1 MRIESSMY
9 VNGEWVAGTA
19 EPFDVID
26 PATEEVIGPVPT
38 ATSVE
43 LNLALEAAAQGW
55 KLWSATPGW
64 SRAAVLDKMSA
75 LIRADAEGHAELL
88 SREQGKPMPEARAEV
103 TSAADYFQWFAD
115 EGRRIYGRVVDGR
128 TVDRRLLVLHE
139 AVGPV
144 AAFTP
149 NNFPWLLPARKVAAA
164 LAAGCSVILKP
175 AEDVP
180 LSALALARVAHEAG
194 LPAGVLNVVTGDPAH
209 ISETLVGSPVIRK
222 VSLTGSV
229 PVGRSVLA
237 QSARGVKKVSME
249 LGGHAP
255 VIVLPG
261 SDPVAT
267 ATSLVAG
274 KFRNCGQVC
283 VSPSRAFVPR
293 PIYDEFVEEAVRATG
308 KLVVGAGT
316 DDGTDVGPLISE
328 RRRAA
333 VEAMV
338 NDARDKGATVATGGA
353 RSARDRGYYYEP
365 TVLTN
370 VSRSMSVMVDEPFGP
385 ILPIIP
391 YDDLDEAIEEANSL
405 EVGLAGYVYG
415 PDLLEA
421 DRVSRRLD
429 VGVVGLNTYA
439 VATAEAPFGGVK
451 QSGFGSEGGLEGIQ
465 EYLRVRYVNAPC

>member
-1 MRIESSMY
+1 VRIPDSMY
-9 VNGEWVAGTA
+9 IDGAWVRGTGV
-19 EPFDVID
+19 PFDVIN
-26 PATEEVIGPVPT
+26 PATEEVIGSVPT
-38 ATSVE
+38 ATTAE
-43 LNLALEAAAQGW
+43 LRTALDAAVRGW
-55 KLWSATPGW
+55 KTWSATPGW
-64 SRAAVLDKMSA
+64 SRSAVLDTISA
-75 LIRADAEGHAELL
+75 QLRSEAEGLALLL
-88 SREQGKPMPEARAEV
+88 SREQGKPLAEARAEV
-103 TSAADYFQWFAD
+103 LSAADYFQWFAD
-115 EGRRIYGRVVDGR
+115 EARRIYGRVIDGR
-128 TVDRRLLVLHE
+128 TTDRRFLVFHE
-139 AVGPV
+139 AIGPV

-149 NNFPWLLPARKVAAA
+149 NNFPLALPARKVAAA

-194 LPAGVLNVVTGDPAH
+194 VPAGVLNVVTGDPAH
-209 ISETLVGSPVIRK
+209 ISATLVEAAEIRK

-237 QSARGVKKVSME
+237 QAAQGVKRVSME

-267 ATSLVAG
+267 AASLVAG

-293 PIYDEFVEEAVRATG
+293 SLYEEFVAEVARATE
-308 KLVVGAGT
+308 KLVVGDGT
-316 DDGTDVGPLISE
+316 EPGTDVGPLISP
-328 RRRAA
+328 RRLAA

-338 NDARDKGATVATGGA
+338 DDARDKGATVVTGGH
-353 RSARDRGYYYEP
+353 RSPQGRGYYYEP
-365 TVLTN
+365 TVLAD
-370 VSRSMSVMVDEPFGP
+370 VDRSMSVMVDEPFGP
-385 ILPIIP
+385 VLPVIA
-391 YDDLDEAIEEANSL
+391 YDDVDAAVDEANSL

-415 PDLLEA
+415 PDVLEA

-429 VGVVGLNTYA
+429 VGVVGLNSYS
-439 VATAEAPFGGVK
+439 VATPEAPFGGVK

-465 EYLRVRYVNAPC
+465 EYQRVRFINAPC